1 MENESKEYQAFV
13 DKFKPKKT
21 TDDCYTP
28 KNIYEVVKNWV
39 AKEYNQDES
48 TFCRPFYPGG
58 DYEHYD
64 YVDKVVVDNPPFSI
78 LSKILEF
85 YVRNNVKFFLFC
97 PTLTI
102 IGNNANEYCTII
114 TGLQTLTYENGA
126 KINTSFI
133 TNLDDIEI
141 RIRTAPDLYENLT
154 IANLDNIKAKTKK
167 LNHHKYPKNVMLIS
181 RLHLL
186 GDVPHVIKIRR
197 DESVK
202 VRALDA
208 QRPFKKAIYGVGLL
222 VSDNVVAELERAEL
236 ERAELKRAELER
248 DKTRFCWELS
258 EREQK
263 IIDELNGKVVKNNES
278 KSN

>member
-1 MENESKEYQAFV
+1 MENENKEYQAFV
-13 DKFKPKKT
+13 DKFKLKKT

-102 IGNNANEYCTII
+102 IGNNIANEYCTII
-114 TGLQTLTYENGA
+114 TGSKSLTYENGA
-126 KINTSFI
+126 KVNTSFI

-141 RIRTAPDLYENLT
+141 RIRTAPDLYKNLT
-154 IANLDNIKAKTKK
+154 IANLDNIRAKRKK
-167 LNHHKYPKNVMLIS
+167 LNHHKYPKNVMIIS
-181 RLHLL
+181 RIHSL

-197 DESVK
+197 DESVR
-202 VRALDA
+202 VRTLDA
-208 QRPFKKAIYGVGLL
+208 QRPFKKGIYGAGLF
-222 VSDNVVAELERAEL
+222 VSDNVVAELE
-236 ERAELKRAELER
+236 RAELER

>member
-1 MENESKEYQAFV
+1 MESESKEYQAFV

-78 LSKILEF
+78 LSQILKF

-102 IGNNANEYCTII
+102 IGNNIANEYCTII
-114 TGLQTLTYENGA
+114 TGAPTLTYENGA
-126 KINTSFI
+126 KVNTSFI

-141 RIRTAPDLYENLT
+141 RIRTAPDLYKNLT
-154 IANLDNIKAKTKK
+154 IANLDNIKTKK
-167 LNHHKYPKNVMLIS
+167 LNHHKYPKNVMTIS
-181 RLHLL
+181 KLYPL

-197 DESVK
+197 DESVR

-208 QRPFKKAIYGVGLL
+208 QRPFKKSIYNAGLL

-236 ERAELKRAELER
+236 EHAELKRAELER
-248 DKTRFCWELS
+248 AELECDKTRLCWELS

-263 IIDELNGKVVKNNES
+263 IIDELNGKVVKY
-278 KSN
+278 